1 MRFTLFACCRR
12 LRLGLVVLTPLVA
25 CSVAVPVLGDDP
37 PREKSDGESPE
48 TAPSKEDDVADLRMA
63 FMKSA
68 LAQYTIK
75 VGDRKEPGKVGEP
88 GFRLTNPLTGVKDGV
103 IAVYSTNGGRP
114 DVIAKFFRQQS
125 RTWVNEF
132 AGIAPADLTIMR
144 SDRLFWKASEY
155 ICKFADVPDSPVP
168 AAKPL
173 LRLVQMRTIA
183 EDFSVIYH
191 FGATEVTDQHLRLL
205 PKPIYRY
212 SEEGKILDGGL
223 FGFAQG
229 TNPNCS
235 LLLEAY
241 KDEKGSRYRYAFA
254 PMSIYGQDA
263 RYKDK
268 PVWEMDR
275 RMVFGAECRKY
286 YASVYFPA
294 PGETVPE

>member
-1 MRFTLFACCRR
+1 LFRSPLLL
-12 LRLGLVVLTPLVA
+12 LRLVLLLAVVA
-25 CSVAVPVLGDDP
+25 CSVAPPALGNDPVRD
-37 PREKSDGESPE
+37 KSDNDGPDAA
-48 TAPSKEDDVADLRMA
+48 APARQDEADQRMM

-88 GFRLTNPLTGVKDGV
+88 CFRLTNPLTNVKDGV
-103 IAVYSTNGGRP
+103 IAVYSANGGRP

-132 AGIAPADLTIMR
+132 AIIAPDDVTIMR
-144 SDRLFWKASEY
+144 SDRPFWKPSEY
-155 ICKFADVPDSPVP
+155 ICKFTDVPDSPVP

-183 EDFSVIYH
+183 EDFSVVDH
-191 FGATEVTDQHLRLL
+191 FGAAQITDHNLRLL
-205 PKPIYRY
+205 AKPVYRY
-212 SEEGKILDGGL
+212 SEEGKILDGCL
-223 FGFAQG
+223 FGFVLG
-229 TNPNCS
+229 TNLQNS

-254 PMSIYGQDA
+254 PMSIYAQDA

-268 PVWEMDR
+268 PVWSMEL
-275 RMVFGAECRKY
+275 RMIFGADCRKY

-294 PGETVPE
+294 SDETVPD